1 MTTYFAFAAFVA
13 VIVLSPGP
21 NLFLLLKNTPTQGRR
36 AGLLNTAG
44 LALAVMFQVTLSL
57 VGVGAI
63 MLASAATCNV
73 FTLIGSAYLIYLG
86 CMALREAWRV
96 VPATSQM
103 ENVAQLAVVWDH
115 RAIAEGWLTGVLNP
129 KQSMFYLA
137 AFPKFLDPAGP
148 MLLEG
153 HSLGALHATFALAWY
168 SFVVLA
174 LERVRGY
181 IRRPAVARTIAVLSG
196 IVLVAFG
203 VRLATLR
210 ISLG

>member
-1 MTTYFAFAAFVA
+1 
-13 VIVLSPGP
+13 
-21 NLFLLLKNTPTQGRR
+21 
-36 AGLLNTAG
+36 
-44 LALAVMFQVTLSL
+44 
-57 VGVGAI
+57 
-63 MLASAATCNV
+63 
-73 FTLIGSAYLIYLG
+73 
-86 CMALREAWRV
+86 
-96 VPATSQM
+96 
-103 ENVAQLAVVWDH
+103 
-115 RAIAEGWLTGVLNP
+115 
-129 KQSMFYLA
+129 MFYLA